1 MPYLTHISPVVP
13 EFRLDQKEAADFALR
28 HFAKHQSRVE
38 RFREVFL
45 NTGIESRY
53 ISRPLEWLAQP
64 RDFAAT
70 NEAYIETA
78 VRLSSDAILNILK
91 DSAIEPERIG
101 MIIYVNSTG
110 IATPSIDARIMQ
122 RLNLPAHMKRLPIW
136 GLGCAGGVAGIAHA
150 HEYLIG
156 HPKEAVIV
164 VACELCSLTFLPDD
178 FSKSNIVATALFGDG
193 AAAALLVGDECMTA
207 SKTIRTLATRSR
219 LFPDSLDVMG
229 WHVKGH
235 GLQVIFAERIPELVL
250 QHAKEDLEEF
260 CQEVSVNRE
269 DIRHFALHPGGTK
282 VLAAYEES
290 LGLASHALDHSRNVL
305 RKYGNMS
312 SVTALFVLSKLMK
325 SANQSGLGICAAL
338 GPGFSAESVLFES
351 SE

>member
-1 MPYLTHISPVVP
+1 MPSLVRIVTRVP
-13 EFRLDQKEAADFALR
+13 EHRLGQSEAVDFALR
-28 HFAKHQSRVE
+28 HFATHQSRVE

-53 ISRPLEWLAQP
+53 ISRPLDWLAAP

-78 VRLSSDAILNILK
+78 VRLSSDAVSTLIEETGISA
-91 DSAIEPERIG
+91 DSIG
-101 MIIYVNSTG
+101 LLMFVNSTG

-122 RLNLPAHMKRLPIW
+122 TLQLPPTMKRLPIW

-150 HEYLIG
+150 HEYLLG
-156 HPKEAVIV
+156 HPTKAAIV

-193 AAAALLVGDECMTA
+193 VAAALLVGDEVQTA
-207 SKTIRTLATRSR
+207 NKGIRTLATRSR

-250 QHAKEDLEEF
+250 QHSKEDLDQF
-260 CQEVSVNRE
+260 CKNSNVNRK
-269 DIRHFALHPGGTK
+269 DICHFALHPGGTK
-282 VLAAYEES
+282 VLAAYEQS
-290 LGLASHALDHSRNVL
+290 LGLVPNALDHSRSVL
-305 RKYGNMS
+305 RQYGNMS
-312 SVTALFVLSKLMK
+312 SVTALFVLHEMMNA
-325 SANQSGLGICAAL
+325 ANKNGLGISAAL
-338 GPGFSAESVLFES
+338 GPGFSAESVLFEVS
-351 SE
+351 N